1 MYNHLIN
8 METKKDIKQII
19 RSIFICGNNMND
31 INDLSEELCNEYL
44 NQIIEVLQM
53 DTLDT
58 VTYP

>member
-1 MYNHLIN
+1 